1 MIEKFIDSVLIFD
14 DLAEEV
20 TSLQEHLERNDI
32 WVKYFSPTTL
42 LEYPDKLKNRKLIF
56 LDLHINP
63 SLPSSDIKGH
73 ISLIRK
79 LFTEKIGKGFG
90 TYGIIMWTAYPE
102 EVFNLKKRMQIDKEE
117 GKYDTPLFIVALDKM
132 KYLKGGWSDLFTD
145 INSQLEQ
152 NLAASFFI
160 QWNDFVKKGK
170 DNAILNIYNL
180 SNDYSLQDQNLR
192 FILLQLAK
200 NYTGVPLENLAAHNL
215 TQDAFK
221 AFSDMLHYEILSA
234 TSDNNFLF
242 NGITELFYKYKLD
255 EQTNYEYSSNNH
267 LISNSDDKSINKNS
281 VVLSKKQK
289 KEEPQLTA
297 INNLE
302 KELLEIYSIINSK
315 LLLDNNNLN
324 QSIIIPGNVYSVI
337 SDSPF
342 KIPADQRPV
351 NSQAIIIEVT
361 PPCDFSNGKKG
372 GISRIVAGFICDYE
386 EVYVK
391 QLRQKGENFYKEFYP
406 VYTETNKSSKIVVL
420 DFKYFGSTQEN
431 DLKNSEKFNLIFRTK
446 DKLFADILQ
455 KLSSHTARLGL
466 AVIN

>member
-1 MIEKFIDSVLIFD
+1 MIEKFIDSVLILD
-14 DLAEEV
+14 DVAEEV
-20 TSLQEHLERNDI
+20 TGLKSHLEQKDI

-42 LEYPDKLKNRKLIF
+42 RQQTNKLKNRKLIF
-56 LDLHINP
+56 LDLHINS
-63 SLPSSDIKGH
+63 SLPSTDNAGH
-73 ISLIRK
+73 ISTIRS
-79 LFTEKIGKGFG
+79 LFTDKIGLGFG
-90 TYGIIMWTAYPE
+90 TYGIIMWTAYPD
-102 EVFNLKKRMQIDKEE
+102 EVYLLKERMQKDSS
-117 GKYDTPLFIVALDKM
+117 KYDIPLFIIALDKN
-132 KYLKGGWSDLFTD
+132 KYLKDGWNDLFTD
-145 INSQLEQ
+145 INTALEQ

-160 QWNDFVKKGK
+160 QWNDFVKTGK

-200 NYTGVPLENLAAHNL
+200 NYSGVPSENLATHNL

-234 TSDNNFLF
+234 SNNSNFLF
-242 NGITELFYKYKLD
+242 NGVTELYYKYKLD
-255 EQTNYEYSSNNH
+255 EQIHYEYSSNNH
-267 LISNSDDKSINKNS
+267 LTGNSDKKSIYKNA
-281 VVLSKKQK
+281 VVLSKKEK
-289 KEEPQLTA
+289 KEEPQLTP

-302 KELLEIYSIINSK
+302 KELLEIYSTINSK

-324 QSIIIPGNVYSVI
+324 QSIVIPGNVYSVI

-342 KIPADQRPV
+342 KIPADQRPA

-361 PPCDFSNGKKG
+361 PPCDFSNGRKG
-372 GISRIVAGFICDYE
+372 GISRIISGFICDYDLANIDS
-386 EVYVK
+386 Y
-391 QLRQKGENFYKEFYP
+391 LKGENVYKEFYP
-406 VYTETNKSSKIVVL
+406 VFTENNKLSKIVVL

-431 DLKNSEKFNLIFRTK
+431 DLKNSAKFNLIFRTK

-466 AVIN
+466 AVIH